1 MPISTDRAP
10 PGLPG
15 GSNPRCTG
23 GFIEVHAVWSYSRVG
38 GQKTNSSG
46 GRLRKAITSTATLLA
61 LAAAGLVSAQS
72 SGGDFEIVSSTI
84 DGGGGLSA
92 GGEFS
97 LHGSIGQ
104 PEAGPTPLSGGEFTL
119 TGGFWASSTA
129 DEVIFS
135 DGFENT
141 P

>member
-1 MPISTDRAP
+1 M
-10 PGLPG
+10 
-15 GSNPRCTG
+15 
-23 GFIEVHAVWSYSRVG
+23 HAVCSYSRVG
-38 GQKTNSSG
+38 DPKTNVSG
-46 GRLRKAITSTATLLA
+46 GRLSKAIISTATLLA

-104 PEAGPTPLSGGEFTL
+104 PEAGQTPLSGGEFTL
-119 TGGFWASSTA
+119 SGGFWASSAT